1 MLQRIKNYSK
11 EEIKEDIKKQ
21 QKMERFRRRK
31 RKVGSYDYV
40 KDPSEIYVK
49 DREGYFKVSRYRQI

>member
-1 MLQRIKNYSK
+1 
-11 EEIKEDIKKQ
+11 
-21 QKMERFRRRK
+21 MERFRRRK